1 MTSVVPSRQS
11 PTHSAST
18 SPSPSA
24 PSPHCPRA
32 APSRAV
38 PRRPRSAARARWRPA
53 RPRGGRRAGSCKA
66 AEVAGDPTIRQLL
79 SAFFADRF
87 PSYYD
92 PNAPTMIVPPEG
104 GDFSEG
110 ANIVRNPGFVEGSEG
125 LAFASSFDPS
135 APFWTAPP
143 AGGSFAEGANL
154 VTPPATGG
162 MTASQLA
169 ASVAPYLGAAAG
181 GAMSGGE

>member
-1 MTSVVPSRQS
+1 MADSLFGDLGLDEQTPNVLDFLGQEVPLAFRAEPAL
-11 PTHSAST
+11 PTGGPVAGG
-18 SPSPSA
+18 
-24 PSPHCPRA
+24 A
-32 APSRAV
+32 APATIGREG
-38 PRRPRSAARARWRPA
+38 PGPGGAA
-53 RPRGGRRAGSCKA
+53 GGGLRRRAGEGGDTSLQSILKGLEA
-66 AEVAGDPTIRQLL
+66 ASDPTIRQLL

-135 APFWTAPP
+135 APFWTVPP
-143 AGGSFAEGANL
+143 A
-154 VTPPATGG
+154 
-162 MTASQLA
+162 
-169 ASVAPYLGAAAG
+169 
-181 GAMSGGE
+181 

>member
-18 SPSPSA
+18 CPSPSA

-38 PRRPRSAARARWRPA
+38 PRRPRSAARGRGRPA
-53 RPRGGRRAGSCKA
+53 RPRGGGGAAAGLLQGGRGGGTTTFQWILKA

-104 GDFSEG
+104 GGFSEG
-110 ANIVRNPGFVEGSEG
+110 G
-125 LAFASSFDPS
+125 
-135 APFWTAPP
+135 
-143 AGGSFAEGANL
+143 
-154 VTPPATGG
+154 
-162 MTASQLA
+162 
-169 ASVAPYLGAAAG
+169 
-181 GAMSGGE
+181 